1 MKFAL
6 GATRGLAFLHEEAER
21 HVMQLGFMLIVL
33 IWQFDI
39 SSFMILV
46 IAILNDGA

>member
-21 HVMQLGFMLIVL
+21 HVMQLGFMLI
-33 IWQFDI
+33 WQFDI